1 MDKANLL
8 ITLCL
13 QTNIKLAQVSASLL
27 TKPFT
32 KNSIKQ
38 QENIMTEYVIM
49 GRSEYGTEEVDTADT
64 RAEAKRLAGEY
75 RLAFG
80 AGWSISVKSRR
91 IKG

>member
-1 MDKANLL
+1 M
-8 ITLCL
+8 I
-13 QTNIKLAQVSASLL
+13 
-27 TKPFT
+27 
-32 KNSIKQ
+32 
-38 QENIMTEYVIM
+38 EYVIM